1 MAFPLTDEQKK
12 IVDDRGGELLVS
24 AAAGSGKT
32 RVLVER
38 LLDRVTRDGLDLD
51 RFLVITYTKA
61 AAAELRTRIA
71 QELSSRLAENP
82 GDRHLRRQSTLV
94 YRAQI
99 STIHAFC
106 SALLREEGHRL
117 DLDPDFRLCDEGEA
131 QVLMA
136 QVLEDVLEEQY
147 EGIQPDSPFAV
158 LVDTLSA
165 GRDDSRLAQIVLDVF
180 GRIQSHPHPE
190 RWLREQREAW
200 ELSGVTDAGETAWGR
215 LLLTDAARQGRD
227 CAKRL
232 EEARKAREERQDR
245 LRAEIY
251 ARLPRVA
258 AIDRELR
265 RTITQI
271 IAASLRD
278 GSDPVPAIGVIRDK
292 NLSLQA
298 EKAALLTEHG
308 YPADALDD
316 KPACPKCSDTGW
328 VGANMCACLK
338 ALCTEEQIRE
348 LSKLL
353 DLGEQSFDSF
363 SLDYYSP
370 LPWPGESLSPRENME
385 FIFDVCSS
393 YARKFG
399 RFYFRNL
406 FLTGAPGLGKT
417 FLSACIART
426 VSESGFSVVY
436 DTAVNI
442 FTRFEEQKFARDKLE
457 AGEAKDETRRYLGC
471 DLLILDD
478 LGSEL
483 STPFVQSALYTLINT
498 RLTADKRTVISS
510 NLTMDQVRARY
521 TPQIASRLEGEYRV
535 LPFYGED
542 IRLLRKQTL

>member
-1 MAFPLTDEQKK
+1 MADSQENKQKEQNDVSEKNFMIEKIKERPVNKK
-12 IVDDRGGELLVS
+12 KLLRRTLITVS
-24 AAAGSGKT
+24 MAVIFG
-32 RVLVER
+32 LVACF
-38 LLDRVTRDGLDLD
+38 T
-51 RFLVITYTKA
+51 FLVLEPVISNWLYP
-61 AAAELRTRIA
+61 EEEP
-71 QELSSRLAENP
+71 QVVVFPEDQDEMSPEQMLAENMQQENQNN
-82 GDRHLRRQSTLV
+82 QSSSV
-94 YRAQI
+94 
-99 STIHAFC
+99 S
-106 SALLREEGHRL
+106 
-117 DLDPDFRLCDEGEA
+117 GE
-131 QVLMA
+131 VM
-136 QVLEDVLEEQY
+136 EQ
-147 EGIQPDSPFAV
+147 
-158 LVDTLSA
+158 
-165 GRDDSRLAQIVLDVF
+165 
-180 GRIQSHPHPE
+180 
-190 RWLREQREAW
+190 
-200 ELSGVTDAGETAWGR
+200 
-215 LLLTDAARQGRD
+215 
-227 CAKRL
+227 
-232 EEARKAREERQDR
+232 
-245 LRAEIY
+245 
-251 ARLPRVA
+251 
-258 AIDRELR
+258 
-265 RTITQI
+265 
-271 IAASLRD
+271 
-278 GSDPVPAIGVIRDK
+278 
-292 NLSLQA
+292 
-298 EKAALLTEHG
+298 
-308 YPADALDD
+308 
-316 KPACPKCSDTGW
+316 
-328 VGANMCACLK
+328 
-338 ALCTEEQIRE
+338 EQIRE

-442 FTRFEEQKFARDKLE
+442 FTRFEEQKFARDRLE